1 MDSTAVAPEGGR
13 TTNWR
18 TLVIVGVMAL
28 VAWWVW
34 RRTARTKPEVAM
46 TPNATAPPQPP
57 AGIPLGLAEKIARVV
72 DTQIP
77 VVMTSGASVPY
88 DEDEINRMARTVLG
102 KLNAM
107 DESVSLV
114 GVASVSK
121 TQDSYKTVSY
131 DLILNAYDARNNVG
145 LMLSVS
151 TLVPVSGKLYVR
163 KFSLF
168 HTKDDDSGPG
178 PASEPAGH
186 AAYQSPL
193 QALANTKLG

>member
-1 MDSTAVAPEGGR
+1 MESPAVPEAK
-13 TTNWR
+13 TNWR
-18 TLVIVGVMAL
+18 VMVIVGVMAV

-34 RRTARTKPEVAM
+34 RRMAKTKPDVVM

-57 AGIPLGLAEKIARVV
+57 AGIPLSLVEKMARAV

-77 VVMTSGASVPY
+77 VVMTSGTAVPY
-88 DEDEINRMARTVLG
+88 DEDEIARMARTVLG
-102 KLNAM
+102 KLNAQ

-114 GVASVSK
+114 SVASVSK

-131 DLILNAYDARNNVG
+131 DMVLNAYDARNNVG

-151 TLVPVSGKLYVR
+151 TLVPVSGKLYIR

-168 HTKDDDSGPG
+168 HTKDDNSGPG

-193 QALANTKLG
+193 QALANTKLA